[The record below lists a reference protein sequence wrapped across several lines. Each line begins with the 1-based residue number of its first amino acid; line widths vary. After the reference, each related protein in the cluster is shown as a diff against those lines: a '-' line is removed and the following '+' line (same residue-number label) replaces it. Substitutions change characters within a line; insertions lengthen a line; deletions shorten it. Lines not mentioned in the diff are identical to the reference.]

1 MDDPCCMWSMEC
13 GFRLDRFLCLCQM
26 LDPKVGLQTYLS
38 SNPALVI
45 VDSLNRA
52 RFAFSHY
59 TTGSTLGCYRRH
71 VMAMIFCWDSLDL
84 HRQNRARIH
93 HSICAFVR
101 WFLWWT
107 ANDCWCFD
115 LIFVQQSMIVWI
127 AYASEFQELTVGRSN
142 SECYV
147 ERVEL
152 LPAEMRQ
159 TNTNSI
165 MRMLQSTL
173 GRTNFDIAQ
182 TLPSHL
188 SHLTCGHL

>member
-13 GFRLDRFLCLCQM
+13 GFRLDRFLCLCRM
-26 LDPKVGLQTYLS
+26 SDPKQEEHQTYFR

-52 RFAFSHY
+52 RFAFLHD
-59 TTGSTLGCYRRH
+59 TAGSTLGCYLHH
-71 VMAMIFCWDSLDL
+71 VMTMIFCWDSLDL
-84 HRQNRARIH
+84 HHQNRMARIH
-93 HSICAFVR
+93 HSIFAFVR

-107 ANDCWCFD
+107 AIGCWCFD
-115 LIFVQQSMIVWI
+115 LIFVQQSMFVWNV
-127 AYASEFQELTVGRSN
+127 YASEFQDLTVGRSN

-165 MRMLQSTL
+165 IRMLQSTL
-173 GRTNFDIAQ
+173 GKT
-182 TLPSHL
+182 TLTLHKPYLH
-188 SHLTCGHL
+188 T